1 MKPETAENYNNTA
14 AMLDFLQHIAQSYVS
29 PTETMLK
36 GLKYCSELHLTLGS
50 YTYKINQFD
59 FLKESDEAQI
69 REIVANNWPAKDTKA
84 ANDFFLNVICKE
96 QLNKDKMLQAIK
108 LCTEARLIINGCT
121 IIIKNDS
128 HVAERESL
136 IRNIKDKTYNVWIQ
150 NHPTPATNIG
160 CLRLYQDGELFDTA
174 TSRTKLHFNAE
185 DMSKINAAIDERIA
199 HDNGQIYI
207 PKRANETKSHIATQ
221 PEKQPMVAPMAD
233 TKVRNGIEKLK
244 KTETIVIELF
254 RNYVALEYGV
264 SKNKLQ
270 QINANTKLPYEPAGI
285 TLYDWEIVDF
295 CARVIYRKLGIEI
308 PDDLTINTLND
319 IIVYV
324 DKHLSAEHP
333 AYKAQEVPK
342 TVKQPANKTA
352 SQAQSAQPAT
362 APMTIF
368 QKAQNWLAG
377 IKQQFRTK

>member
-1 MKPETAENYNNTA
+1 MKPETVENYNNTA

-29 PTETMLK
+29 PAETMLK

-50 YTYKINQFD
+50 WTYKINQFD

-69 REIVANNWPAKDTKA
+69 REIVTNNWPAKDTKA
-84 ANDFFLNVICKE
+84 ANDFFLNVVCKE

-136 IRNIKDKTYNVWIQ
+136 IRNIKDKKHDVWIQ

-160 CLRLYQDGELFDTA
+160 CLRLYQDGELFDTV

-199 HDNGQIYI
+199 HNNGQMHI
-207 PKRANETKSHIATQ
+207 PNRANETKLHIVAQ

-233 TKVRNGIEKLK
+233 TQVRNGIEKLK

-270 QINANTKLPYEPAGI
+270 QINANTELPYEPGAP
-285 TLYDWEIVDF
+285 TLYEWEIVDF
-295 CARVIYRKLGIEI
+295 CAQVIHPKLGIEI

-333 AYKAQEVPK
+333 AYKVQEVPK
-342 TVKQPANKTA
+342 TVKQPAKKTA
-352 SQAQSAQPAT
+352 SQAQSAQTAT
-362 APMTIF
+362 APMTMF

-377 IKQQFRTK
+377 IKQQFKTK

>member
-29 PTETMLK
+29 PAETMLK

-59 FLKESDEAQI
+59 FLKKSDEAQI

-136 IRNIKDKTYNVWIQ
+136 IRNIKDKTYNVWVQ
-150 NHPTPATNIG
+150 KHPAPATNIG
-160 CLRLYQDGELFDTA
+160 WLRLYQDGELFDTA

-221 PEKQPMVAPMAD
+221 PEKQPTAQNVSD
-233 TKVRNGIEKLK
+233 IEKLK
-244 KTETIVIELF
+244 KTETIVIDLF

-295 CARVIYRKLGIEI
+295 CARVIYPKLGIEI

-352 SQAQSAQPAT
+352 SQAQSAQTAT
-362 APMTIF
+362 APMTMF
-368 QKAQNWLAG
+368 QKAQNWLAS

>member
-1 MKPETAENYNNTA
+1 MKPETVENYNNTA

-29 PTETMLK
+29 PADTMLK

-50 YTYKINQFD
+50 WTYKINQFD

-69 REIVANNWPAKDTKA
+69 REIVTNNWPAKDTKA

-96 QLNKDKMLQAIK
+96 QLKKDKMLQAIK

-136 IRNIKDKTYNVWIQ
+136 IRNIKDKNYDVWVQ
-150 NHPTPATNIG
+150 KHPAPATNIG
-160 CLRLYQDGELFDTA
+160 WLRLYQDGELFDTA

-199 HDNGQIYI
+199 HDNGQMYI

-221 PEKQPMVAPMAD
+221 PEKQPTAQNVS
-233 TKVRNGIEKLK
+233 NIEKLK
-244 KTETIVIELF
+244 KTETIIIDLF

-270 QINANTKLPYEPAGI
+270 QINANTELPYEPAGI

-295 CARVIYRKLGIEI
+295 CARVIYPKLGIEI
-308 PDDLTINTLND
+308 PDDLIINTLND

-333 AYKAQEVPK
+333 AYKVQEVPK

-352 SQAQSAQPAT
+352 SQAQSAQTAT
-362 APMTIF
+362 TPMTMF
-368 QKAQNWLAG
+368 QKAQNWLAS

>member
-1 MKPETAENYNNTA
+1 MKPETVENYNNTA

-29 PTETMLK
+29 PAETMLK

-50 YTYKINQFD
+50 WTYKINQFD

-69 REIVANNWPAKDTKA
+69 REIVTNNWPAKDNKA
-84 ANDFFLNVICKE
+84 ANDFFLNVVCKE

-136 IRNIKDKTYNVWIQ
+136 IRNIKDKNYDVWIQ

-221 PEKQPMVAPMAD
+221 PEKQPTAQNVS
-233 TKVRNGIEKLK
+233 NIEKLK
-244 KTETIVIELF
+244 KTESIVIELF

-270 QINANTKLPYEPAGI
+270 QINANTELPYEPGAP

-295 CARVIYRKLGIEI
+295 CARVIYPRLGIEI

-342 TVKQPANKTA
+342 TFKQPANKTA
-352 SQAQSAQPAT
+352 SQAQSAQTAT
-362 APMTIF
+362 APMTMF

>member
-29 PTETMLK
+29 PAETMLK

-59 FLKESDEAQI
+59 FLKKSDEAQI

-136 IRNIKDKTYNVWIQ
+136 IRNIKDKTYNVWVQ
-150 NHPTPATNIG
+150 KHPAPATNIG
-160 CLRLYQDGELFDTA
+160 WLRLYQDGELFDTA

-207 PKRANETKSHIATQ
+207 PKRTNETKSHIATQ
-221 PEKQPMVAPMAD
+221 PEKQPTAQNVS
-233 TKVRNGIEKLK
+233 NIEKLK
-244 KTETIVIELF
+244 KTETIVIDLF

-295 CARVIYRKLGIEI
+295 CARVIYPKLGIEI

-352 SQAQSAQPAT
+352 SQAQSAQTAT
-362 APMTIF
+362 APMTMF
-368 QKAQNWLAG
+368 QRAQNWLAS

>member
-1 MKPETAENYNNTA
+1 MKSETVENYNNTA

-29 PTETMLK
+29 PAETMLK

-136 IRNIKDKTYNVWIQ
+136 IRNIKDKNYDVWIQ

-160 CLRLYQDGELFDTA
+160 CLRLYQDGELFDTV

-221 PEKQPMVAPMAD
+221 PEKQPTAQNVS
-233 TKVRNGIEKLK
+233 NIEKLK
-244 KTETIVIELF
+244 KTETIVIDLF

-270 QINANTKLPYEPAGI
+270 QINANTELPYEPGAP

-295 CARVIYRKLGIEI
+295 CARVIYPKLGIEI

-352 SQAQSAQPAT
+352 SQAQSAQTAT
-362 APMTIF
+362 APMTMF
-368 QKAQNWLAG
+368 QKAQNWLAS

>member
-1 MKPETAENYNNTA
+1 MKPKTVENYNNTA

-29 PTETMLK
+29 PAETMLK

-50 YTYKINQFD
+50 WTYKINQFD
-59 FLKESDEAQI
+59 FLNESDEAQI
-69 REIVANNWPAKDTKA
+69 REIVTNNWPAKNNKA
-84 ANDFFLNVICKE
+84 ANDFLLNVVCKE
-96 QLNKDKMLQAIK
+96 QLDKDKMLQAIK

-128 HVAERESL
+128 HEAERESL
-136 IRNIKDKTYNVWIQ
+136 IRNIKDKNYDVWIQ

-160 CLRLYQDGELFDTA
+160 CLRLYQYGELFDTA
-174 TSRTKLHFNAE
+174 TSRTKLHFNTE

-199 HDNGQIYI
+199 HNNGQIYI
-207 PKRANETKSHIATQ
+207 PNRANETKLHTAAQ
-221 PEKQPMVAPMAD
+221 PEKHPMVAPMAD
-233 TKVRNGIEKLK
+233 TQVQNNIEKLK
-244 KTETIVIELF
+244 KTETIVIDLF

-295 CARVIYRKLGIEI
+295 CARVIYPKLGIEI

-333 AYKAQEVPK
+333 AYKAQEIPK
-342 TVKQPANKTA
+342 NVKQPANKTA
-352 SQAQSAQPAT
+352 SQAQSAQTAT
-362 APMTIF
+362 APMTMF

>member
-1 MKPETAENYNNTA
+1 MKPEIVENYNSTA

-29 PTETMLK
+29 PAETMLK

-69 REIVANNWPAKDTKA
+69 REIVANNWPSKDNKA
-84 ANDFFLNVICKE
+84 ANDFFLNVVCKE
-96 QLNKDKMLQAIK
+96 QLSKNKMLKAIK

-121 IIIKNDS
+121 ITIKNDS

-136 IRNIKDKTYNVWIQ
+136 IRNIKDKTYDVRVQ
-150 NHPTPATNIG
+150 KHPAPATNIG
-160 CLRLYQDGELFDTA
+160 WLRLYQDGELFDTA

-199 HDNGQIYI
+199 HDNGQMYI
-207 PKRANETKSHIATQ
+207 PNRANETKSHIVAQ
-221 PEKQPMVAPMAD
+221 PEKQPIVTPMAD
-233 TKVRNGIEKLK
+233 TQVRNDIEKLK

-254 RNYVALEYGV
+254 RNYVALEYGA
-264 SKNKLQ
+264 SKKKLQ
-270 QINANTKLPYEPAGI
+270 QINANTELPYEPGAP
-285 TLYDWEIVDF
+285 TLYEWEIVDF
-295 CARVIYRKLGIEI
+295 CAQVIYSKLGIEI
-308 PDDLTINTLND
+308 PDDLTIKTLND

-333 AYKAQEVPK
+333 AYKVQEVPK
-342 TVKQPANKTA
+342 TVQQTSKKTA
-352 SQAQSAQPAT
+352 PQAQSAQTAT

-368 QKAQNWLAG
+368 QKAQNWLTG
-377 IKQQFRTK
+377 LKQQFRTK